1 MKVIMIDKYSKE
13 EILFGAA
20 ARKHDKEAINNLSL
34 HCSTAQEIQM
44 FIFIFWDSMGNAEF

>member
-1 MKVIMIDKYSKE
+1 MIDKYSKE

-20 ARKHDKEAINNLSL
+20 ARKHDKEAINNISL

-44 FIFIFWDSMGNAEF
+44 FIFIFWDSMGYAEF